1 MSRTNTNPR
10 PSPRL
15 AGTPR
20 ALVLVGYGLNCDW
33 ETAYALELAGA
44 KAERVHI
51 NRLILGDERGGRV
64 RLDDYQILAFGGG
77 FSWADDHGAGV
88 LLATRL
94 LYNIGEEILAFIEAG
109 KLVIAICNGF
119 QAVVN
124 LGLLPGF
131 NGDYR
136 SRRVAL
142 IGNDCG
148 NFRDQWVHLSVN
160 LRSPCVFTRGVERLE
175 LTVRH
180 GQGKLFAERKVIE
193 DLVENNQVVLRYADR
208 DGRPAG
214 GRFPDNP
221 NGSLED
227 IAGICDPTGRVF
239 GLMPHP
245 EAFHHWT
252 NHPDWTR
259 QKEGYRRRRQ
269 PYPEEGLGIRIFRNA
284 VEFFN

>member
-1 MSRTNTNPR
+1 MSVANTNPR
-10 PSPRL
+10 PRSRTV
-15 AGTPR
+15 AAPR
-20 ALVLVGYGLNCDW
+20 ALVLTGYGLNCDW
-33 ETAYALELAGA
+33 ETAHALELAGA

-51 NRLILGDERGGRV
+51 NRLILADEGGGQV
-64 RLDDYQILAFGGG
+64 KLADYQILAFVGG
-77 FSWADDHGAGV
+77 FAWGDDHGAGV

-131 NGDYR
+131 AGDYR
-136 SRRVAL
+136 SRQVAL

-148 NFRDQWVHLSVN
+148 NFRDQWVHLTVN
-160 LRSPCVFTRGVERLE
+160 PLSPCVFTRGLDRLE
-175 LTVRH
+175 LAVRH
-180 GQGKLFAERKVIE
+180 GQGKFFAAQSVIE
-193 DLVENNQVVLRYADR
+193 GLVVNNQVVLRYADR

-227 IAGICDPTGRVF
+227 IAGICDPSGRVF

-259 QKEGYRRRRQ
+259 QKEVHRRRRQ
-269 PYPEEGLGIRIFRNA
+269 PCPEEGLGIRLFRNA
-284 VEFFN
+284 VEFFS